1 MNYVF
6 VYGTLKRGEQNHVL
20 LRGSEFVDVGYVRG
34 CVLFDLGG
42 CPAMMPGGNRQI
54 DEVTH
59 SAKGEIYEVPDEVF
73 NDTLARLD
81 RLESEG
87 SLYLRVKLIVRTRTG
102 GSCECLTYLFIPSLQ
117 GNQRVVNGGWW
128 SGRDALK

>member
-20 LRGSEFVDVGYVRG
+20 LTGSEFVDVGYVRG

-42 CPAMMPGGNRQI
+42 CPAMMPGGNRQT

-59 SAKGEIYEVPDEVF
+59 IAKGEIYAVPDEVF

-102 GSCECLTYLFIPSLQ
+102 GSCECITYLFIPPLRD
-117 GNQRVVNGGWW
+117 NHPVVDGGWW